1 MRGIRIRIRTRIR
14 TRIRIRIKI
23 KIKIKSLLS
32 KNVGNGLGLNQR
44 GSVESQFLVPRNHK
58 NNSALQ
64 STNKS
69 AIQSHLLE
77 GSSSKQTVLG
87 SDSQI
92 GILVDQSRVI
102 CVELLFLGL
111 VVLHNLRGAWRNELG
126 GSSLHHHSGKLG
138 WRETAS
144 ERHSIR
150 LIHHVRLSVSGIRQN
165 LPVGEKMCDSL
176 LTSYP
181 FDNILTTNNRLK
193 DNNHIAIDL
202 VRAELLSKL
211 SLNFSSTLLA
221 EFGVLLRAVLQVL
234 LLLVSE
240 LSHELSGVT
249 SPELDSEGNQQ
260 QTYLSGGDLL
270 ALLDD
275 RSSADHRVGTD
286 GATLLHDGSHA
297 NEGEILD
304 SAGVQHGSV
313 TDSDVVSDG
322 ASSLAIVVLLR
333 GNNHSSILNVGVL
346 TNRDGVRVSY
356 DLTRN
361 TSKILPRTT
370 ELYQTE
376 EPEANFTSPI
386 TEALGATKAVE
397 FTAGSLL

>member
-1 MRGIRIRIRTRIR
+1 M
-14 TRIRIRIKI
+14 
-23 KIKIKSLLS
+23 
-32 KNVGNGLGLNQR
+32 
-44 GSVESQFLVPRNHK
+44 E
-58 NNSALQ
+58 
-64 STNKS
+64 
-69 AIQSHLLE
+69 
-77 GSSSKQTVLG
+77 
-87 SDSQI
+87 
-92 GILVDQSRVI
+92 
-102 CVELLFLGL
+102 
-111 VVLHNLRGAWRNELG
+111 
-126 GSSLHHHSGKLG
+126 SGKTYL
-138 WRETAS
+138 WEKKCVT
-144 ERHSIR
+144 IYLQ
-150 LIHHVRLSVSGIRQN
+150 LIL
-165 LPVGEKMCDSL
+165 
-176 LTSYP
+176 
-181 FDNILTTNNRLK
+181 LTTNNRLK

-240 LSHELSGVT
+240 LSHKLGRVA
-249 SPELDSEGNQQ
+249 SPELDSEGNQR

-275 RSSADHRVGTD
+275 RSSADHRIGTD
-286 GATLLHDGSHA
+286 GATLLNNGSHA

-313 TDSDVVSDG
+313 TDGDVVSDG

-356 DLTRN
+356 DLTRSV
-361 TSKILPRTT
+361 SKILPRTT

-376 EPEANFTSPI
+376 EPEASFTSPI